1 MALQG
6 AVVTIVIVAVLILI
20 GALVYGYVRDAITT
34 PMSNL
39 GSTNF
44 NNTVSTIDSNSWSG
58 FELIAVGVIVLAAVA
73 IIGVIFLLGGRPA

>member
-6 AVVTIVIVAVLILI
+6 AVVTIVIVSVLILI

-34 PMSNL
+34 PMDNL
-39 GSTNF
+39 NSTSF
-44 NNTVSTIDSNSWSG
+44 NNTVATIDSNSWSG